1 MFADWIRPISFPQF
15 ERAILQKEAWA
26 RPRAAERDMA
36 RLDWETLGRVLASN
50 PAPDVLVVARGKL
63 LSERAPR
70 TLQQLRVLLQRGIGL
85 CVRHS
90 ERHDPGLAEVTQS
103 VVSCFG
109 RSVQLQLFVTPG
121 KTHGFS
127 WHYDAEDVFIVQ
139 TAGIKDYYFRKNT
152 VDPRPPHGTRPDFTG
167 FQREVSPLQT
177 ARLIAGDCLYIPSR
191 WWHMAKCI
199 EDSLSMS
206 FGVTEPPPAA
216 VLQWQ
221 GAGADR

>member
-1 MFADWIRPISFPQF
+1 MSVAQF
-15 ERAILQKEAWA
+15 EHGVLQKQAWA
-26 RPRAAERDMA
+26 RPAAARLDVP
-36 RLDWETLGRVLASN
+36 RLDWETLGRVLASK

-63 LSERAPR
+63 LNERAPR
-70 TLQQLRVLLQRGIGL
+70 TLGQLRALLGRGIGL

-103 VVSCFG
+103 LVSCFG

-121 KTHGFS
+121 RTHGFG

-139 TAGIKDYYFRKNT
+139 TAGVKDYYFRKNT
-152 VDPRPPHGTRPDFTG
+152 VDPRRPHGSRPDFTR
-167 FQREVSPLQT
+167 FHREVSPLQT

-191 WWHMAKCI
+191 WWHMAESI

-206 FGVTEPPPAA
+206 FGVTEPPPPA
-216 VLQWQ
+216 VLRWRD
-221 GAGADR
+221 AEA

>member
-1 MFADWIRPISFPQF
+1 MSFGQF
-15 ERAILQKEAWA
+15 DRTILQKQAWA
-26 RPRAAERDMA
+26 RAAVAHADVP
-36 RLDWETLGRVLASN
+36 RLDWETVGRVLGSK
-50 PAPDVLVVARGKL
+50 PAPDVLVVAQGKL
-63 LSERAPR
+63 LHCRAPR
-70 TLQQLRVLLQRGIGL
+70 NLAQLRALLQRGIGL

-90 ERHDPGLAEVTQS
+90 ERHDQRLAEVTQS
-103 VVSCFG
+103 LVSCFG

-152 VDPRPPHGTRPDFTG
+152 VDPRPPNGSRPDFTR
-167 FQREVSPLQT
+167 FHREVSPLQT

-191 WWHMAKCI
+191 WWHMAECI

-206 FGVTEPPPAA
+206 FGVSEPPPAA
-216 VLQWQ
+216 VMQWRNVGQ
-221 GAGADR
+221 Q